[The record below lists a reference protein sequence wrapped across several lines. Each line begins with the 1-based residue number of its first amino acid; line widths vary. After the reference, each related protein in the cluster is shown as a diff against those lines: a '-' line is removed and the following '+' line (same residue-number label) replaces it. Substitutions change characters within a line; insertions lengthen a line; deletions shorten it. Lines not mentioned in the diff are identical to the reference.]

1 MAVASQQAIPKEQ
14 GSHCGLFSP
23 ARMRPGAL
31 CPTYCT
37 ALPPAEVALP
47 PGKGLCSPGEPSA
60 SQSPPSKNLIR
71 DPQPAK
77 QESLYS
83 QSSTPPPLQ
92 ANVSLPAP
100 LPKNKPN
107 IPNKQHLKIERN
119 PFSLTQKAMQVY
131 TKCCHCPFCV
141 KETHICR
148 GGQEKDAKLQ
158 VPGEPEREEPGST
171 QQRHGI
177 SPTSGAGVNLTHRGR
192 V

>member
-1 MAVASQQAIPKEQ
+1 MSKRALLGTGCSDSENPQACITKTRETVHKHQ
-14 GSHCGLFSP
+14 TLRKTGLPFSVWN
-23 ARMRPGAL
+23 
-31 CPTYCT
+31 T
-37 ALPPAEVALP
+37 
-47 PGKGLCSPGEPSA
+47 
-60 SQSPPSKNLIR
+60 
-71 DPQPAK
+71 
-77 QESLYS
+77 SLWC
-83 QSSTPPPLQ
+83 L
-92 ANVSLPAP
+92 SLFFTPAP

-119 PFSLTQKAMQVY
+119 PLSLTQKAMQVC